1 METGL
6 VEVDTNKR
14 YGSTIYMFFY
24 VLKLKVRFYVTSV
37 SSGKRTLHKTD
48 FVKAR
53 NIFQDGTLL
62 ESMEKHEKNIFYHIR
77 QEDDIQYECLKEK
90 FHCSSSMFEV
100 IIIQQN
106 DKTYIMFI
114 PDRN

>member
-1 METGL
+1 
-6 VEVDTNKR
+6 
-14 YGSTIYMFFY
+14 MFFY

-37 SSGKRTLHKTD
+37 SSGKRTLHIKTD

-100 IIIQQN
+100 
-106 DKTYIMFI
+106 
-114 PDRN
+114 